1 MSKAELRS
9 KGPELLLD
17 LASHVAVKVKELC
30 GVAPEKADAVGLAVA
45 DLMSCHWG
53 GQLLYFPKGMARKL
67 SARDLEIYARFN
79 GSNHADLARE
89 FDVSLQH
96 VYRIIKAVHADEVA
110 ARQGGL
116 FLDSDEDEH

>member
-17 LASHVAVKVKELC
+17 LASHVAVQVAALC
-30 GVAPEKADAVGLAVA
+30 GVSPEKAEAVGLAVA
-45 DLMSCHWG
+45 DQMSGHWG

-67 SARDLEIYARFN
+67 STRDMEIYTRFN

-89 FDVSLQH
+89 YDVSLQH
-96 VYRIIKAVHADEVA
+96 IYRIIKIVHAGEVA

-116 FLDSDEDEH
+116 FPDPDEAES